1 MIVVLVMMM
10 VAVVN
15 VVDVDKEEEVV
26 KGGHVVGFEV
36 VILVKEW

>member
-1 MIVVLVMMM
+1 MMM
-10 VAVVN
+10 VAVAN

-26 KGGHVVGFEV
+26 KGGQVVGLEV

>member
-26 KGGHVVGFEV
+26 KGGQVVGLEV